1 VTEQKTGM
9 MLRTQLMAC
18 RGAWTDRTENRDDAE
33 DAVDGPA
40 EVREVTEQ
48 KTGMML
54 RTKLMACTQSSL
66 MACRGAG
73 RDRTENRDDA
83 EDKVDGL
90 QRCRK

>member
-1 VTEQKTGM
+1 
-9 MLRTQLMAC
+9 
-18 RGAWTDRTENRDDAE
+18 
-33 DAVDGPA
+33 
-40 EVREVTEQ
+40 VREVTEQ